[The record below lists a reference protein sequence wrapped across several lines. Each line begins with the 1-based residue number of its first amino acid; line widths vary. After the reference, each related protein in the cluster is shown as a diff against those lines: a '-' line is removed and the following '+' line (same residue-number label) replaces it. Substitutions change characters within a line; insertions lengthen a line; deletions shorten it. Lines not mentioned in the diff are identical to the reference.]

1 MPNLKKDSLEALIDL
16 IVEMLP
22 ASSAEE
28 LVRTSKL
35 TTPAIKEAQARISQG
50 QSPYH
55 VLTQLD
61 SRDYGVDKQSR
72 AVRALN
78 DDYGPLSD
86 PVHHGSGSDSDIQA
100 FWSGTHFGTAKA
112 AEDRINQTLVK
123 DPAIYPAVLKR
134 REDALRSEDAIYGP
148 SAYGGDTQTDL
159 ESLLSTARE
168 NYGPWMPSKYD
179 IDTVQYENIAEDP
192 GSVSFVNTRQDVRSP
207 QSQFNPNWRH
217 LRDLLASTIPA
228 TALATSLDDE

>member
-78 DDYGPLSD
+78 EDYGPLSD
-86 PVHHGSGSDSDIQA
+86 PVHHGSGSGREPILEQPRPPRIESTRPSSKIPLFIQ
-100 FWSGTHFGTAKA
+100 
-112 AEDRINQTLVK
+112 
-123 DPAIYPAVLKR
+123 PC
-134 REDALRSEDAIYGP
+134 
-148 SAYGGDTQTDL
+148 
-159 ESLLSTARE
+159 
-168 NYGPWMPSKYD
+168 
-179 IDTVQYENIAEDP
+179 
-192 GSVSFVNTRQDVRSP
+192 
-207 QSQFNPNWRH
+207 
-217 LRDLLASTIPA
+217 
-228 TALATSLDDE
+228 